1 MNPKNETKITHQ
13 TKINSRH
20 SRFSPTDCKH
30 SVMILAQ
37 IFNSLAVVV
46 VAFLAVVVVILA
58 VLFIVVVV
66 AVVAAA
72 ASVDSVAL
80 GAASVVVSVSAPLG
94 NPAFVFSLR
103 PAALQRGKM
112 GGGVVGLVWTN
123 NFRRCTR
130 LLGRWHRVLAG
141 NPFDTCPVALH
152 A

>member
-66 AVVAAA
+66 VVAVVAAA

-112 GGGVVGLVWTN
+112 GGGS
-123 NFRRCTR
+123 R
-130 LLGRWHRVLAG
+130 
-141 NPFDTCPVALH
+141 TCLDQQLP
-152 A
+152 